1 MAKKQYYTV
10 SFHNGGRKED
20 AKDTK
25 GTVRASKSQANREHN
40 IRDEDYC
47 KNQEHIGFKNKTEE
61 EHEEWA
67 KTHVILDEKPE
78 DAYERIFGEAIEKYD
93 EKQKRSDRKIKSGK
107 KYYEKIKNSKNKVPV
122 YEYIMTLGNKDNL
135 PDNPEEVRLIY
146 IEALE
151 EFKKRNP
158 NMEVIGAYYHDDE
171 TRDDGK
177 GGRVQG
183 APHMHV
189 DYIPVSRN
197 RWQNFIDEQN
207 KKESLLDKLTGKE
220 IEKKTRVNGL
230 DVENSLTEAL
240 AAQGFINKELDVSV
254 IEKKFGI
261 HIAEKHYKDPERQ
274 AQYEAFMSS
283 RVDEKG
289 RQIKTRLLT
298 AQMQWIKNERDCLI
312 RLFEKHGYKIKNPGE
327 HRQHLDTQD
336 YIESKDKNIQER
348 NISLYNELSTRLDY
362 IDEEERELAEKEKE
376 LKEKE
381 EALAKK
387 EAEQAQK
394 EKEQTELDAILNSK
408 VQIVEEAESQ
418 LEEARQLNEETEA
431 YRNDIEQIR
440 ADLYQ
445 DVKSSVDKDYKAK
458 YNELYEVQKSQD
470 SRQEFLDKQKENQ
483 DKTELQQQQKAKEL
497 SERENNVANLE
508 AEKKAVEE
516 KEKDISAREEQIKI
530 DAAANQE
537 KETDLKTRE
546 AALEADRKE
555 LDDAVEKY
563 NEDYTKADEY
573 FKQQQEIYDDN
584 QESMIEYRKEY
595 REKSTKINEWEEASK
610 VIESGLD
617 DKSTDAWVLE
627 QFDNCF
633 KKKTFT
639 LNDLFKTIKTGIKG
653 AIAKVKKLYDAKI
666 RNYEKQLNGYDFTD
680 EKGNSIHNFGTAE
693 IQTMFVSEA
702 NAKTF
707 RQIADDMD
715 AEGVNNYAELHKR
728 KPKYLERYFEYARE
742 RTRENQ
748 IHR

>member
-25 GTVRASKSQANREHN
+25 GTVRATKSQANREHN
-40 IRDEDYC
+40 IRDEEYC

-78 DAYERIFGEAIEKYD
+78 DAYERLFSEAIEKYD
-93 EKQKRSDRKIKSGK
+93 AKQKRSDRKIKSGK

-122 YEYIMTLGNKDNL
+122 YEYIITLGNKDNL

-189 DYIPVSRN
+189 DYIPISRN

-240 AAQGFINKELDVSV
+240 AAQGFVSKELDVSA
-254 IEKKFGI
+254 IEKKYGI
-261 HIAEKHYKDPERQ
+261 HIAEKHYKNPERQ
-274 AQYEAFMSS
+274 AQYEEFMNS

-289 RQIKTRLLT
+289 KPIKTRLLT
-298 AQMQWIKNERDCLI
+298 AQMQWIKNERDCLV

-336 YIESKDKNIQER
+336 YIESKDKNLQER
-348 NISLYNELSTRLDY
+348 NLALYNELSTRLDY
-362 IDEEERELAEKEKE
+362 IDEEEKELAEKEKE

-394 EKEQTELDAILNSK
+394 EKEQTERDAYLESK
-408 VQIVEEAESQ
+408 VQVVEEAESQ
-418 LEEARQLNEETEA
+418 LEEARQINKETEA

-440 ADLYQ
+440 KDLYQ
-445 DVKSSVDKDYKAK
+445 EVKTSVDKDYKAK
-458 YNELYEVQKSQD
+458 YNQLYEVQKSQD
-470 SRQEFLDKQKENQ
+470 FRQEILDNQKAKQ
-483 DKTELQQQQKAKEL
+483 DKTELQQQQKAEEL
-497 SERENNVANLE
+497 SEREKNVSTLE

-537 KETDLKTRE
+537 KETDLEKRE
-546 AALEADRKE
+546 SSLAADRNE
-555 LDDAVEKY
+555 LNAAVEKY

-573 FKQQQEIYDDN
+573 FKQQQKIFDDN
-584 QESMIEYRKEY
+584 QESMLEYRKEY
-595 REKSTKINEWEEASK
+595 REKSTKINEWEEALSFAK
-610 VIESGLD
+610 GTD
-617 DKSTDAWVLE
+617 TDAWIDSE
-627 QFDNCF
+627 FNNTFQ
-633 KKKTFT
+633 KKQDTKT
-639 LNDLFKTIKTGIKG
+639 LIQKIKQGVKG
-653 AIAKVKKLYDAKI
+653 FIAKIKHMYDEKI
-666 RNYEKQLNGYDFTD
+666 RKYERQLNGYDFKD
-680 EKGNSIHNFGTAE
+680 EKGNPMHNFGTAE

-702 NAKTF
+702 SAKTF

-715 AEGVNNYAELHKR
+715 AEGVNNYAELHER
-728 KPKYLERYFEYARE
+728 KPKYLERHFEYARE
-742 RTRENQ
+742 RTRENT
-748 IHR
+748 IHY